1 MNNVVDYQYG
11 INPYDVEYLP
21 SFIFGKV
28 DKEYL

>member
-1 MNNVVDYQYG
+1 MNNAFEYPYG
-11 INPYDVEYLP
+11 ISPYNVEYLP